1 MPRAWS
7 SNRVTLESISCCG
20 GSLGHPSYCG
30 SLGRVG
36 GFFAG
41 SGLCFAAAPW
51 AVLLVVC
58 GVEAP
63 WAIHCSAALGA
74 VFAVAFQALG
84 HCSVQHCE
92 GSMTN
97 CRLCSSYLEAT
108 AFFWHTRCLLVF
120 QFSHW
125 CLVDALMS
133 WSSRWKLR
141 GPLGVNKTTGPMAWK

>member
-1 MPRAWS
+1 MEALWAIHRIAALWAVLVVSLRA
-7 SNRVTLESISCCG
+7 
-20 GSLGHPSYCG
+20 LGFG
-30 SLGRVG
+30 
-36 GFFAG
+36 
-41 SGLCFAAAPW
+41 FAAAPW

-108 AFFWHTRCLLVF
+108 AFF
-120 QFSHW
+120 
-125 CLVDALMS
+125 
-133 WSSRWKLR
+133 
-141 GPLGVNKTTGPMAWK
+141 